1 MILKKLFLHIGILF
15 VFSISY
21 SQNEVSILQ
30 KDKSEFKVRF
40 EDDFETLRI
49 KNAETGQIQLI
60 NNLEASI
67 TGKRSSLD
75 ISDYNFD
82 GFTDFASFHTD
93 DGMGVYTIYEIFIFN
108 QKTKQ
113 FDRLNFPSG
122 FNPKC
127 DMFCDVKIDKIKK
140 TLTSSCRGGAR
151 NHSDVWKYDKNKK
164 LILIKTQSY

>member
-1 MILKKLFLHIGILF
+1 MKKLFLPICLFF

-21 SQNEVSILQ
+21 SQNEVSIVQ
-30 KDKSEFKVRF
+30 KDKSEFKIRF
-40 EDDFETLRI
+40 EDDFETLKI
-49 KNAETGQIQLI
+49 KNSKTGQIQVI

-67 TGKRSSLD
+67 TGKQSRLEVN
-75 ISDYNFD
+75 DYNFD

-93 DGMGVYTIYEIFIFN
+93 HGMGVYTIYEIFIFN
-108 QKTKQ
+108 PKTKQ
-113 FDRLNFPSG
+113 FDRLNFPSN

-151 NHSDVWKYDKNKK
+151 NHTDVWKYDKNKK
-164 LILIKTQSY
+164 LILSKTQSY